1 MSPRIHQKQ
10 ILLLFD
16 FYFNIDT
23 SPSLPSPS
31 SSPDGPAVIASVAAG
46 ASPPHHIICKYPI
59 RKSKRGED
67 GTKTRTKDSLKIIP
81 SETNL
86 RAL

>member
-31 SSPDGPAVIASVAAG
+31 SSPDGPAMIASVAAG
-46 ASPPHHIICKYPI
+46 ASPPIISSANTLFGRVKEGKTEP
-59 RKSKRGED
+59 
-67 GTKTRTKDSLKIIP
+67 KTRTKDSLKIIP